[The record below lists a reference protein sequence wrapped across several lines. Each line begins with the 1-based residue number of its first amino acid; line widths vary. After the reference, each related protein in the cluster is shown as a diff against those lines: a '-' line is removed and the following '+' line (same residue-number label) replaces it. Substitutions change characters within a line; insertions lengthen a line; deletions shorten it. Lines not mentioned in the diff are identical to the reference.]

1 VTWRVEYARPFHPAR
16 FEHPL
21 LELDG
26 ILRRGEQY
34 LPSPTMWRNE
44 GEDRPDAKLLVLP
57 VGTQASAW
65 PAPPGIAVMST
76 GYSGG

>member
-1 VTWRVEYARPFHPAR
+1 
-16 FEHPL
+16 
-21 LELDG
+21 
-26 ILRRGEQY
+26 
-34 LPSPTMWRNE
+34 MWRSE

-76 GYSGG
+76 VRPGKY